1 MSGTPVLRY
10 SFSDSIH
17 DKGPPDWGCKR
28 NLQEHLGC
36 HPKTQNSA
44 GCWSSDLRDLC
55 PHVEIGWSNRGD
67 PSILEVLNIL
77 SFRVSESWF
86 KLKKKPSF
94 EFFVKLF
101 RRMFSKEPTWILSG
115 EKMSAFF
122 RSDPIKVPPTW
133 ENARLCPSKLGCA
146 PKKKFWAGGLIGLKA
161 V

>member
-86 KLKKKPSF
+86 KLKKKNPPLSSLWNCSEECSPRSLLESYLGRKCLRF
-94 EFFVKLF
+94 SGVTPLKCHPRGRMQGCVPASWGAPP
-101 RRMFSKEPTWILSG
+101 RRNSG
-115 EKMSAFF
+115 L
-122 RSDPIKVPPTW
+122 V
-133 ENARLCPSKLGCA
+133 
-146 PKKKFWAGGLIGLKA
+146 